1 MHLVLCDVAVH
12 SLDKDA
18 MAVYQ
23 HYPAYSLVYDQG
35 LILISDMIS
44 SYIFT
49 FDVGVA
55 LLHIQRVKHCLFLSW
70 RIYHLGTI

>member
-1 MHLVLCDVAVH
+1 
-12 SLDKDA
+12 

-55 LLHIQRVKHCLFLSW
+55 LLHSQKVKHCLFLS
-70 RIYHLGTI
+70 